1 MPASLFLKQNYLKA
15 TEGIYAI
22 LFLVCNSNYSKVLV
36 VTISENN
43 KIYPITLCF
52 QFFPHC
58 AMTKEKQR

>member
-43 KIYPITLCF
+43 KVYPITL
-52 QFFPHC
+52 
-58 AMTKEKQR
+58 